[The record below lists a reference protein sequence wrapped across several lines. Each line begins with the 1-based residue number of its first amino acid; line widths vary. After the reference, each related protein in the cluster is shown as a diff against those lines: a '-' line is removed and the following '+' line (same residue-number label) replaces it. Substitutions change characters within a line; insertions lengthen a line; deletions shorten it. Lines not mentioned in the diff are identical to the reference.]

1 MGCFFNFTTMIEIKS
16 FTSADKAF
24 YDKALEIRQ
33 QVFIDELNVDPTL
46 EIENEESCKFY
57 LIFVNEKVAGTARWR
72 ETDKGIKLERFAL
85 LPEFRNQGTG
95 SILLKRILD
104 DILPFNKKIYLHAQ
118 LNAVRY
124 YERQGFVKSG
134 DIFTEAFIQHYLM
147 IFQK

>member
-1 MGCFFNFTTMIEIKS
+1 MIEIKS

-72 ETDKGIKLERFAL
+72 ENDKGIKLERFAL

-95 SILLKRILD
+95 SVLLKRILD

>member
-1 MGCFFNFTTMIEIKS
+1 MIEIKS

>member
-1 MGCFFNFTTMIEIKS
+1 MIEIKS

-72 ETDKGIKLERFAL
+72 ETEKGIKLERFAL

>member
-1 MGCFFNFTTMIEIKS
+1 MIEIKP

>member
-1 MGCFFNFTTMIEIKS
+1 MIEIKS
-16 FTSADKAF
+16 FTSADKAL

>member
-1 MGCFFNFTTMIEIKS
+1 MIEIKS

-72 ETDKGIKLERFAL
+72 ETEKGIKLERFAL

-124 YERQGFVKSG
+124 YERQGFIKSG

>member
-1 MGCFFNFTTMIEIKS
+1 MIEIKS

-95 SILLKRILD
+95 SILIKRILD

>member
-1 MGCFFNFTTMIEIKS
+1 MIEIKS
-16 FTSADKAF
+16 FTSADKVL

-33 QVFIDELNVDPTL
+33 QVFIEELSVDPTL
-46 EIENEESCKFY
+46 EIENEEFCRFY
-57 LIFVNEKVAGTARWR
+57 LIFIDNKPVGTARWR
-72 ETDKGIKLERFAL
+72 ETEKGIKLERFAL

-95 SILLKRILD
+95 TILLKRVLD
-104 DILPFNKKIYLHAQ
+104 DVTSFHKKIYLHAQ

-134 DIFTEAFIQHYLM
+134 DIFTEAFIRHYLM

>member
-1 MGCFFNFTTMIEIKS
+1 MIKIIS
-16 FTSADKAF
+16 FTSADKVL

-33 QVFIDELNVDPTL
+33 QVFIEELSVDPTL
-46 EIENEESCKFY
+46 EIENEEFCRFY
-57 LIFVNEKVAGTARWR
+57 LIFIDNKPVGTARWR
-72 ETDKGIKLERFAL
+72 ETEKGIKLERFAL

-95 SILLKRILD
+95 TILLKRVLD
-104 DILPFNKKIYLHAQ
+104 DATSSHKKIYLHAQ

-134 DIFTEAFIQHYLM
+134 DIFTEAFIRHYLM

>member
-1 MGCFFNFTTMIEIKS
+1 MMIEIKS
-16 FTSADKAF
+16 FTSADKVL

-33 QVFIDELNVDPTL
+33 QVFIEELSVDPTL
-46 EIENEESCKFY
+46 EIENEEFCRFY
-57 LIFVNEKVAGTARWR
+57 LIFIDNKPFGTARWR
-72 ETDKGIKLERFAL
+72 ETEKGIKLERFAL

-95 SILLKRILD
+95 TILLKRVLD
-104 DILPFNKKIYLHAQ
+104 DVTSFHKKIYLHAQ

-134 DIFTEAFIQHYLM
+134 DIFTEAFIRHYLM

>member
-1 MGCFFNFTTMIEIKS
+1 MIEIKA
-16 FTSADKAF
+16 FTSADKSL

-33 QVFIDELNVDPTL
+33 QVFIEELSVDPTL
-46 EIENEESCKFY
+46 EIENEESCQFY
-57 LIFVNEKVAGTARWR
+57 LVFYDGKPAGTARWR
-72 ETDKGIKLERFAL
+72 ETENGIKLERFAL

-95 SILLKRILD
+95 TILLKRILD
-104 DILPFNKKIYLHAQ
+104 DVTPFNKKIYLHSQ

-134 DIFTEAFIQHYLM
+134 DIFTEAFIRHYLM

>member
-72 ETDKGIKLERFAL
+72 ENDKGIKLERFAL

>member
-1 MGCFFNFTTMIEIKS
+1 MTEIKS
-16 FTSADKAF
+16 FTSTNKTL
-24 YDKALEIRQ
+24 YNKALDIRQ

-46 EIENEESCKFY
+46 EIENEEFCRFY
-57 LIFVNEKVAGTARWR
+57 LIFVDDKPVGTARWR
-72 ETDKGIKLERFAL
+72 ETEKGIKLERFAL

-95 SILLKRILD
+95 SILLKQILED
-104 DILPFNKKIYLHAQ
+104 VIPSNKKIYLHSQ

-147 IFQK
+147 VFQK

>member
-1 MGCFFNFTTMIEIKS
+1 MIEIKS

-124 YERQGFVKSG
+124 YERQGFIKSG

>member
-1 MGCFFNFTTMIEIKS
+1 MIEIKS

-46 EIENEESCKFY
+46 EIENEESCQFY
-57 LIFVNEKVAGTARWR
+57 LIFVDKKTAGTARWR